1 MSFGQR
7 YGRALRS
14 LILVIGCTQVL
25 AYAAETT
32 TTPVAVPIE
41 DVAEVQPIQPLA
53 AMYANWIFSGSV
65 SNENGETYEYF
76 FQAKRK
82 QDAVHAIVSLVDAQ
96 SKSVV
101 FMQSADAKLP
111 DIQADNWTIGDIF
124 LRYNPINHSW
134 VFGLKQANQIGFN
147 FKVDTLNQSDHNP
160 KAQQVHQGVMMTIV
174 QTGQV
179 NGHIQLEEDAA
190 AQFVSGKNAWFRE
203 VVLSESSLK
212 LPELHGLLCRF
223 DDGSGL
229 YSMRVVDTNVTRGT
243 FAGWYNAEGGSANV
257 SQFIRIDHLESGL
270 WRVRIPYPKLQFDL
284 TDVLQNQAIVLGFV
298 AQKQKPGFCVISQ
311 EDLV

>member
-7 YGRALRS
+7 YGRVLRS
-14 LILVIGCTQVL
+14 FIFMIGCTHII
-25 AYAAETT
+25 AYAAETI

-41 DVAEVQPIQPLA
+41 DVAEAQPIQPLA

-82 QDAVHAIVSLVDAQ
+82 QDTVHAIISLVDAQ
-96 SKSVV
+96 SKAVI

-111 DIQADNWTIGDIF
+111 DTQADNWTIGDIF
-124 LRYNPINHSW
+124 LRYNPINRSW

-147 FKVDTLNQSDHNP
+147 FKLDTLNQADHNP
-160 KAQQVHQGVMMTIV
+160 KAQQVHQGVRMTIV

-179 NGHIQLEEDAA
+179 NGHLQLQEDGA

-203 VVLSESSLK
+203 VVLSDPALK

-229 YSMRVVDTNVTRGT
+229 YSMRVVDTNATRGT
-243 FAGWYNAEGGSANV
+243 FAGWYNAEGNSTNV
-257 SQFIRIDHLESGL
+257 SQFIHVDHLDSGL

-284 TDVLQNQAIVLGFV
+284 SDVLQNQAIVLGFV
-298 AQKQKPGFCVISQ
+298 AQKEKPGFCVISQ
-311 EDLV
+311 EDLI